1 MSMQGDP
8 SAGIGGMPP
17 TPDQIDK
24 LLDGAA
30 DGSDTELPQE
40 GDEAAGIAADGTG
53 TVADEDAR

>member
-8 SAGIGGMPP
+8 AAGMGAIPG
-17 TPDQIDK
+17 TEDQIDA

-30 DGSDTELPQE
+30 DGSDTELADE
-40 GDEAAGIAADGTG
+40 SDEAAGIAADGTG